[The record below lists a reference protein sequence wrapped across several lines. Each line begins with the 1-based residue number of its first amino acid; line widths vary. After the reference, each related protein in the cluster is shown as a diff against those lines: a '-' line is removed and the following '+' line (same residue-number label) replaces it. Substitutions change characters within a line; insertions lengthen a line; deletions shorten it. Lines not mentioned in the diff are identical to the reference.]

1 MTKRTIME
9 MAREVNCMRITDYYT
24 SGTVLAFSDDQLEA
38 FAELVREDERNR
50 TWTQQHWT
58 DYERGIAAAER
69 EECLNCYSPD
79 DTATDWADKIKA
91 RGQA

>member
-9 MAREVNCMRITDYYT
+9 MAREAGLCTWVIPPEYF
-24 SGTVLAFSDDQLEA
+24 VEKIEA
-38 FAELVREDERNR
+38 FADIVRADERNR

-58 DYERGIAAAER
+58 EYERSIAAAER
-69 EECLNCYSPD
+69 EACLNCYSPD
-79 DTATDWADKIKA
+79 DTATDWTDKIKA